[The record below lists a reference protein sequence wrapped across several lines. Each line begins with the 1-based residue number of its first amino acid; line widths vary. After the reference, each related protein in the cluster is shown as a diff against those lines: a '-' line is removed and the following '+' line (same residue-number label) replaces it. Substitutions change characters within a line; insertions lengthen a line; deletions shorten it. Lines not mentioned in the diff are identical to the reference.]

1 MKSGNIFW
9 GIFLIVIGILFG
21 LKNFGIIDFYWS
33 NVFRL
38 WPFLL
43 IYWGVTLLP
52 VKQGTKILLTLF
64 TVAGFFAA
72 LIFLPHKPLWNKTF
86 HVNSNYRFNGY
97 RSQSDYDSDEGDL
110 FYFTH
115 PFVQDVKRGIVKMDF
130 AAGELIVKD
139 TTSELVE
146 FQATQIKGM
155 YKASSEIDGDN
166 VAVVKI
172 VQDDV
177 NVRGDDMDM
186 QGELKLNPSVV
197 WKLDVDAGAAKVDMD
212 LKKFRISDLT
222 LDAGATDIMVR
233 LGSLEDRVNLDI
245 DAGVSNLEI
254 VIPESMAAQIKSNT
268 LVASVDFQGFTS
280 MGNGLYQTPDFE
292 TNPKKVFVNI
302 DAAAAAVTV
311 RRQAD

>member
-1 MKSGNIFW
+1 
-9 GIFLIVIGILFG
+9 
-21 LKNFGIIDFYWS
+21 
-33 NVFRL
+33 
-38 WPFLL
+38 
-43 IYWGVTLLP
+43 
-52 VKQGTKILLTLF
+52 
-64 TVAGFFAA
+64 
-72 LIFLPHKPLWNKTF
+72 
-86 HVNSNYRFNGY
+86 
-97 RSQSDYDSDEGDL
+97 
-110 FYFTH
+110 
-115 PFVQDVKRGIVKMDF
+115 MDF